1 MNREKEL
8 FMKDFNGEK
17 VFCLGNDKETLKD
30 MVFYLQEKLEEK
42 DKEIESLKEEL
53 KEYRKP
59 IMQYYKKVTSIGD
72 KNE

>member
-1 MNREKEL
+1 MNREKL
-8 FMKDFNGEK
+8 FMKNFNGEE
-17 VFCLGNDKETLKD
+17 VFSLEYDKETLKD
-30 MVFYLQEKLEEK
+30 MVVYLQEKLEEK

-72 KNE
+72 KNDR